1 MDQFIQAIAYVIDAL
16 FSIFIL
22 SALVRF
28 WMQALRAPMRNPIAQ
43 FTMALTDWAV
53 KPMRRLI
60 PGLFKLDW
68 ATLVVAWAFEFL
80 LQVILELLLKDSS
93 PASNPKILS
102 VLLFVSLVK
111 LVRLSIY
118 VFMGAI
124 IIQAVLSWVNPHHP
138 VAPFFNAL
146 TGPFLRPVQRSIPP
160 IGGVDITPVLVLIFF
175 QLLLM
180 LPVGWLEQEA
190 NRMLVLARMLA

>member
-1 MDQFIQAIAYVIDAL
+1 MFTQAIAYVIDAL

-28 WMQALRAPMRNPIAQ
+28 WMQELRAPVRNPIAQ

-53 KPMRRLI
+53 LPLRRVI
-60 PGLFKLDW
+60 PGIAKLDW
-68 ATLVVAWAFEFL
+68 ASLVVAWAFEFL
-80 LQVILELLLKDSS
+80 LQVILLLLKGAS
-93 PASNPKILS
+93 PLENPNVLS

-124 IIQAVLSWVNPHHP
+124 IIQAVLSWVNPYHP

-146 TGPFLRPVQRSIPP
+146 TNPFLKPVQKSIPP

-180 LPVGWLEQEA
+180 LPVAWLEQEGA
-190 NRMLVLARMLA
+190 KMVARALL

>member
-1 MDQFIQAIAYVIDAL
+1 MFIQAIAYVIDAL

-28 WMQALRAPMRNPIAQ
+28 WMQALRAPVRNPIAQ

-53 KPMRRLI
+53 LPLRRVI
-60 PGLFKLDW
+60 PGFLKLDL
-68 ATLVVAWAFEFL
+68 ATLLVAMAFEFL
-80 LQVILELLLKDSS
+80 LRVILELLLRDSS
-93 PASNPKILS
+93 LDNPRILS
-102 VLLFVSLVK
+102 VLLFVSAVW

-124 IIQAVLSWVNPHHP
+124 ILQAVLSWMNPHHP

-146 TGPFLRPVQRSIPP
+146 TNPFLRPIQRAVPP

-180 LPVGWLEQEA
+180 LPVGWVEREA
-190 NRMLVLARMLA
+190 DRMLVLARMLS